1 MAKGFRRAAGLILAL
16 WAVLTLSVPAARAAG
31 TAENETGTAFTFTV
45 EETTPDSS
53 ENTTGTKA
61 SPETG
66 DSTALAAAAAAA
78 AASGAVLLSC
88 IRAERKRSKK
98 TKYVSK

>member
-1 MAKGFRRAAGLILAL
+1 MVKGFRRAAGLILAL

-53 ENTTGTKA
+53 ENTAGAKA

-78 AASGAVLLSC
+78 AASGTLIIACVC
-88 IRAERKRSKK
+88 GKTEKK
-98 TKYVSK
+98 H